1 MCGKLPWKLKM
12 SMLDASWCIEWLTV
26 YDLTELVL
34 CCLLTVG
41 NATSGGGKPQASLVI
56 FFPQKNT
63 QKKNTLHLASLW
75 HESPTSGAWRV
86 NMSEHCQT
94 QTQSQQ
100 AVYRTKMVKTGNQW
114 KQCQLVS
121 KSTDSIVYWVYCFVR
136 SLVYMCASLQENLR
150 QNKTWESATIELAL
164 PWESAQGAK
173 VPQLLLAWPWCKAE
187 IRWNQL
193 IAPSLTSTSMVHL
206 RDWTRTSMT

>member
-1 MCGKLPWKLKM
+1 MCGKLPWKQKM

-41 NATSGGGKPQASLVI
+41 NATSGGGNVKKRKVRQAASISGHILST
-56 FFPQKNT
+56 KEHT
-63 QKKNTLHLASLW
+63 KKKNTLHLASLW

-100 AVYRTKMVKTGNQW
+100 AVYRIEQKWW
-114 KQCQLVS
+114 KQETNENSASWCPSQLTVS
-121 KSTDSIVYWVYCFVR
+121 SIESIVLSAVLFT
-136 SLVYMCASLQENLR
+136 CALHCKRIQD
-150 QNKTWESATIELAL
+150 KTKH
-164 PWESAQGAK
+164 GK
-173 VPQLLLAWPWCKAE
+173 VPQLNWPFHGKAHKERKSLSCFWLGLDARQKSDE
-187 IRWNQL
+187 I
-193 IAPSLTSTSMVHL
+193 SS
-206 RDWTRTSMT
+206 